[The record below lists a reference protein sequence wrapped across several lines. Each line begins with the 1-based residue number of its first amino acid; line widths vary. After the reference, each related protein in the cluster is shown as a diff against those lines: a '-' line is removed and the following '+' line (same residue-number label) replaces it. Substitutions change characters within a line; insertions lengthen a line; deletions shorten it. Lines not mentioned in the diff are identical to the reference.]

1 MLEVSNFLRQS
12 LPGVAVMNH
21 CGGGNFKKQFKKADK
36 FCAKVAVIIGESE
49 IANNSVTIKNMTDKD
64 AQQQECPLD
73 KAADAIK
80 AILG

>member
-1 MLEVSNFLRQS
+1 MLFRS
-12 LPGVAVMNH
+12 
-21 CGGGNFKKQFKKADK
+21 KKADK

>member
-1 MLEVSNFLRQS
+1 MLQVSNFLRQS

-64 AQQQECPLD
+64 AVQQEYPLD
-73 KAADAIK
+73 KAPDAIK